1 MANPASKKVI
11 YAALL
16 GNALIAI
23 YKIRGELLYGKLG
36 DAE

>member
-23 YKIRGELLYGKLG
+23 TKFGASFYTGSSA